1 MWTLLA
7 AGVPIGEVITTMT
20 ARYGDGGD
28 DIAAYVDLIVTNVLD
43 GGLMVVDDGTET
55 APAGTEV
62 LAPVDTPR
70 VFSAS
75 PFLGF
80 DDMESL
86 LLLDPVHEVDD
97 KGWPHAAP
105 GV

>member
-1 MWTLLA
+1 MDATTRLKVPAKGVAADILDDEVVIVNLVTGHYFSTDGTGCEVWTLLA

-55 APAGTEV
+55 APAGT
-62 LAPVDTPR
+62 
-70 VFSAS
+70 
-75 PFLGF
+75 
-80 DDMESL
+80 
-86 LLLDPVHEVDD
+86 
-97 KGWPHAAP
+97 
-105 GV
+105 